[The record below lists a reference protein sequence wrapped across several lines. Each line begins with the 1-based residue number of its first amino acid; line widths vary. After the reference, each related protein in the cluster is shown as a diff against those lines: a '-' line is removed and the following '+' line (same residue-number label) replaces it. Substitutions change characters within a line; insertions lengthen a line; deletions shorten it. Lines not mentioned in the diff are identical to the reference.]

1 MQLFG
6 FQQFFHIIF
15 FYSAL
20 DFKKKEFHS
29 LLAQIHSSVNQAI
42 NIDFK
47 IKMWMNKVGEIC
59 FKTVTYFARM
69 FYNQTVRKST
79 KLRSFVHKFN

>member
-29 LLAQIHSSVNQAI
+29 ILAQMHSSVNQAI

-47 IKMWMNKVGEIC
+47 IKGVDE
-59 FKTVTYFARM
+59 
-69 FYNQTVRKST
+69 
-79 KLRSFVHKFN
+79 